1 MLRPR
6 MAVMD
11 VRAHVLDNWVR
22 MGGLVLKLNAQM
34 AIEDVCLELFG
45 LARTLSHLCCA

>member
-1 MLRPR
+1 

-22 MGGLVLKLNAQM
+22 MRGLALKLNAQM
-34 AIEDVCLELFG
+34 VIEDVCLELIG
-45 LARTLSHLCCA
+45 RAGTLSHLCGA